1 MNNRTT
7 IETVAAFHQCRW
19 RSKQIQNFL
28 NNDLKKL
35 NLPVL
40 THEQKQKVQE
50 VWKGIRVDYRWFA
63 FFNLFNE
70 EGREWTPLYMP
81 SNLYYSLVDMHYT
94 DYKKCRTI
102 EDKNLNSLFFYD
114 VKQPKTMA
122 RITGGVLLD
131 GDFKRITTEEL
142 GKRFSPDN
150 GYIIKPSIESGGGK
164 SIMVYKAGDKDKFE
178 NFIGEITTYN
188 NCVVQEFASQHEQ
201 LASLHP
207 SSLNTIRIMTFF
219 HDGKTRAISTII
231 RMGAGGGKIDNASA
245 GGIFVGVDKM
255 GNLKNIAYNLYGDVF
270 KQHPTTGEHYEEH
283 HVPGFDKLLQLAEN
297 LHYRFLNFT
306 RLISWDFAI
315 DAEGDPILIEM
326 NATYGEISFHQMCNG
341 PIFGDMTNEVI
352 NEVFDKKAKMLS
364 RWFV

>member
-1 MNNRTT
+1 MNNRTA
-7 IETVAAFHQCRW
+7 IETVVAFRQCLW
-19 RSKQIQNFL
+19 RSKRIQNFM

-35 NLPVL
+35 NLPTL
-40 THEQKQKVQE
+40 TQEQKQKVQE

-114 VKQPKTMA
+114 VKQPKTIA
-122 RITGGVLLD
+122 RMTGGVLLD
-131 GDFKRITTEEL
+131 GGFNCLTTEEL
-142 GKRFSPDN
+142 VKKFSPDQ

-164 SIMVYKAGDKDKFE
+164 SIMVYKGGEVDKFDS
-178 NFIGEITTYN
+178 FVGEIPTYQ

-219 HDGKTRAISTII
+219 HNGETKAISTII
-231 RMGAGGGKIDNASA
+231 RMGAGGGEIDNASA
-245 GGIFVGVDKM
+245 GGIFVGVDKQ
-255 GNLKNIAYNLYGDVF
+255 GNLKNIAYNDYGDVF
-270 KQHPTTGEHYEEH
+270 KQHPTTGEHYENH
-283 HVPGFDKLLQLAEN
+283 HVPGFDNLINLAEN
-297 LHYRFLNFT
+297 LHNRFLNFT
-306 RLISWDFAI
+306 KLISWDFAI

-326 NATYGEISFHQMCNG
+326 NATHGGISFHQMCNG
-341 PIFGDMTNEVI
+341 PLFGDMTKEVI
-352 NEVFDKKAKMLS
+352 AEVFNKRNRMLS
-364 RWFV
+364 RIL

>member
-1 MNNRTT
+1 MNNRTA
-7 IETVAAFHQCRW
+7 IETIVAFRQCLW
-19 RSKQIQNFL
+19 RSKRIQNFL

-35 NLPVL
+35 NLPTL
-40 THEQKQKVQE
+40 THEQKQKVQT

-63 FFNLFNE
+63 FFNRFNE
-70 EGREWTPLYMP
+70 VGREWTPLYMP

-114 VKQPKTMA
+114 VKQPKTIA
-122 RITGGVLLD
+122 RMTGGILLD
-131 GDFKRITTEEL
+131 GDFNHIKKEEL
-142 GKRFSPDN
+142 RKLFSPDG

-164 SIMVYKAGDKDKFE
+164 SIMVYKEGEVDKFDG
-178 NFIGEITTYN
+178 FIGEIPTYQ

-219 HDGKTRAISTII
+219 HNGETKAISTII

-245 GGIFVGVDKM
+245 GGIFVGVDKQ
-255 GNLKNIAYNLYGDVF
+255 GNLKNIAYNDYGDVF
-270 KQHPTTGEHYEEH
+270 KQHPTTLEHYEDH
-283 HVPGFDKLLQLAEN
+283 HVPGYDKLIKLAET
-297 LHYRFLNFT
+297 LHDRFLNFT

-315 DAEGDPILIEM
+315 DSEGDPILIEM
-326 NATYGEISFHQMCNG
+326 NATHGGISFHQMCNG
-341 PIFGDMTNEVI
+341 PLFGDKTQEVI
-352 NEVFDKKAKMLS
+352 AEVFNKRNRMLS
-364 RWFV
+364 RIL

>member
-1 MNNRTT
+1 MNNRTA
-7 IETVAAFHQCRW
+7 IETVVAFRQCLW
-19 RSKQIQNFL
+19 RSKRIQNFM

-35 NLPVL
+35 NLPTL
-40 THEQKQKVQE
+40 THEQKQQVQN

-70 EGREWTPLYMP
+70 DGREWTPLYMP

-114 VKQPKTMA
+114 VKQPKTIA
-122 RITGGVLLD
+122 RMTDGVLLD
-131 GDFKRITTEEL
+131 GDFRRMTQEEMR
-142 GKRFSPDN
+142 KRFSADAS
-150 GYIIKPSIESGGGK
+150 YIIKPSIESGGGK
-164 SIMVYKAGDKDKFE
+164 SIQVYKGDEKDEFE
-178 NFIGEITTYN
+178 SFIGEITTYK

-219 HDGKTRAISTII
+219 HNGKVKAISTII

-245 GGIFVGVDKM
+245 GGIFVGVDNSGK
-255 GNLKNIAYNLYGDVF
+255 LKNIAYNDNGDVF
-270 KQHPTTGEHYEEH
+270 KQHPTTGEHYENH
-283 HVPGFDKLLQLAEN
+283 HVPGFDNLINLAEN
-297 LHYRFLNFT
+297 LHNRFLNFT
-306 RLISWDFAI
+306 KLISWDFAI

-326 NATYGEISFHQMCNG
+326 NATHGGISFHQMCNG
-341 PIFGDMTNEVI
+341 PLFGNLTQEI
-352 NEVFDKKAKMLS
+352 IAEVFNKRNRLLS
-364 RWFV
+364 RIL